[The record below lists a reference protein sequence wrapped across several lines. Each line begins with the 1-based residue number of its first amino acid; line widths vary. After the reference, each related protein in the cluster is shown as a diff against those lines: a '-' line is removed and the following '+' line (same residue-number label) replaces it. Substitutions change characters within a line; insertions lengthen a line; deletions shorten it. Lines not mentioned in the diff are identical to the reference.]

1 MFQITELLLAN
12 EEMTYEDVK
21 AAIGPPPF
29 GEKKLVEMF
38 ETVNENTQN
47 EQSTS
52 TPSPQ
57 LS

>member
-1 MFQITELLLAN
+1 
-12 EEMTYEDVK
+12 MTYEDVK